1 MQNQNYL
8 KCPGSD
14 PLSNSVPVLFN
25 CPECD
30 SDIEI
35 WSDETGG
42 KCLYCNNYFK
52 KTQLGENSTERIENL
67 NRILQFA
74 EKSGVTG
81 VAVIPAKRIVID
93 EDLAERCREPRCENH
108 GLSKSCPPHVEGP
121 IWFKNNLKN
130 YYKAVF
136 FKIDVPNELLYSSER
151 REIFRYLHE
160 TASGIEGFAINLGFP
175 LAKAYTGGSCK
186 KIFCHQHNECLLLS
200 DKGPCRFPESAR
212 PSMSGFG
219 VDVTKLFELAGW
231 KLRTDKDGIDE
242 NRINM
247 SNICGLVLIC

>member
-1 MQNQNYL
+1 MQNQLYL

-14 PLSNSVPVLFN
+14 PLSKSVPVLFN

-42 KCLYCNNYFK
+42 KCLCCNNYFK
-52 KTQLGENSTERIENL
+52 KTQLTENSTDRIEKL
-67 NRILQFA
+67 NQILQFA
-74 EKSGVTG
+74 EKSGVNG
-81 VAVIPAKRIVID
+81 AAVIPAKHIVID
-93 EDLAERCREPRCENH
+93 ENLAERCKEPRCENY
-108 GLSKSCPPHVEGP
+108 GLSKSCPPYVEGP
-121 IWFKNNLKN
+121 VWFKKNLKN

-151 REIFRYLHE
+151 LEIFRYLHE
-160 TASGIEGFAINLGFP
+160 TASEIERFAIHLGFP

-186 KIFCHQHNECLLLS
+186 KIFCHQHNECLFLS
-200 DKGPCRFPESAR
+200 DKGVCRFPESAR

-219 VDVTKLFELAGW
+219 VNVKKLFESAGW
-231 KLRTDKDGIDE
+231 TPRADQDGTDAK
-242 NRINM
+242 RMKM